1 MGRTVGLTFPVKN
14 EKPAENKNGGT
25 DGRKDEKPAENQND
39 RADGR
44 KDEKPAENQNGE
56 KKPGIK

>member
-14 EKPAENKNGGT
+14 T
-25 DGRKDEKPAENQND
+25 KPAENQNGGAD

-44 KDEKPAENQNGE
+44 KDEKPAENQNGG
-56 KKPGIK
+56 KKAGIK

>member
-14 EKPAENKNGGT
+14 T
-25 DGRKDEKPAENQND
+25 KPAENQNG
-39 RADGR
+39 RVYGR
-44 KDEKPAENQNGE
+44 KDEKPAENQNGG

>member
-14 EKPAENKNGGT
+14 T
-25 DGRKDEKPAENQND
+25 KPAENQSD

-44 KDEKPAENQNGE
+44 KDEKPAENQNGG
-56 KKPGIK
+56 KKAGIK